1 MWPRWQGSRSGGE
14 KLSNNDRLI
23 DKIDIKVAR
32 KLSINQAKEYGV
44 LPIYE
49 DGKNV
54 YIATTETPHNE
65 IIDILSFLFNKKIKL
80 IYREKD
86 EILDLIQNV
95 LNFKIEDIEVVIF
108 EEAIACNASDIHYE
122 PEENGLN
129 IRFRI
134 NGSLT
139 LVRKLSLEDYQKI
152 SSRLKIKAD
161 MDITEKRRPQ
171 DGKLFMWCKDKEYN
185 CRLSTVPVIYGEKIV
200 LRILYS
206 DRFLTPIEDLQF
218 TREQQETLSRI
229 IRLKNGLVL
238 VNGPTGSG
246 KSTTLYT
253 ILNEIKDDD
262 INISTL
268 EDPVEVTM
276 KGINQVN
283 LNHKIGLT
291 FVEGLRSLLRQDPNV
306 IMVGEIRDEETA
318 RMAVRSAIT
327 GHKVYSTIHTK
338 SPREV
343 YLRLEEMGVKG
354 YLIKDALVGIISQRL
369 IKLLCKCKE
378 EIGIIDL
385 NGESIKIYKKCG
397 CSICNNSGYIG
408 RQLIASVYHI
418 DKKMKGE
425 LSKIYEKEDLLS
437 NYQMVNSLRDLLL
450 KGLIDYY
457 DYLSILEGEELNED

>member
-1 MWPRWQGSRSGGE
+1 MWPRWQGSRSGGV

-23 DKIDIKVAR
+23 DKIDIRVAR
-32 KLSINQAKEYGV
+32 KLSINQAKEYGII
-44 LPIYE
+44 PIYE
-49 DGKNV
+49 DEKNV
-54 YIATTETPHNE
+54 YIAATETPNNE

-86 EILDLIQNV
+86 EILELIQNM
-95 LNFKIEDIEVVIF
+95 LNFKMEDIEAVIF

-171 DGKLFMWCKDKEYN
+171 DGKLFMWCKDKKYN

-283 LNHKIGLT
+283 LNYKIGLT

-318 RMAVRSAIT
+318 KMAVRSAIT

-378 EIGIIDL
+378 EIGVIDL
-385 NGESIKIYKKCG
+385 NGESIEIYKKCG
-397 CSICNNSGYIG
+397 CNICNNSGYIG

-418 DKKMKGE
+418 DKKLKGE

-437 NYQMVNSLRDLLL
+437 NCQMVSSLRDLLL
-450 KGLIDYY
+450 KGVIDYY